1 MYTAYDS
8 PFSPTTLMFILSLI
22 LQDFLNFESNA
33 IMFKLIRVVL
43 LCNSKSSGE
52 TDSKTRTFNHLQ
64 NNILDWSKV
73 KVVADDQKKKNC
85 QSKIKI
91 CFRLG
96 RKHSWK
102 RRKCWLSAMSPFPTV
117 LSKASFQGRKNHG
130 LFGKE
135 LRIVVGRLHVCN
147 KFLFTCDPV

>member
-64 NNILDWSKV
+64 NNNILDWSKV
-73 KVVADDQKKKNC
+73 KVVADDQKKK
-85 QSKIKI
+85 K
-91 CFRLG
+91 L
-96 RKHSWK
+96 
-102 RRKCWLSAMSPFPTV
+102 PV
-117 LSKASFQGRKNHG
+117 KN
-130 LFGKE
+130 
-135 LRIVVGRLHVCN
+135 
-147 KFLFTCDPV
+147 